1 VVAAFEQE
9 SGKQVELTHY
19 SNSELPDKLEAALE
33 AGHPPDF
40 AFGLTYVSSKWAFE
54 DRLVDLTDTVG
65 AFSNLFDPEA
75 LAWWFQLNG
84 TTRQRALYAL
94 PMGRSTIHLHVWKS
108 LMEQAGFTPADI
120 PKEWDAFWSFWCD
133 EVQPAVRQAL
143 GRDDIYGI
151 GLNMSGKATEVNL
164 HFLQF
169 LDAYDAEYVTGD
181 GELVIDDPLVQQ
193 RIVKAIDSYAAIYRK
208 GCTPPSSITWDSN
221 RDNNQ
226 QFLAGTV
233 VMVMKRHQSAVAF
246 DIGCEDGDQPAIEGR
261 YFHAGAPSSYRQAA
275 FSRSSDVPGL
285 DRLPFP
291 SSRARRARPRGRRP
305 G

>member
-1 VVAAFEQE
+1 MRGRAVVLAAAIVMAPLGAWGADLVVWWERGFYPEEDSAVAEVVAAFEQE

-151 GLNMSGKATEVNL
+151 GLNMSGKAPRSIFT
-164 HFLQF
+164 
-169 LDAYDAEYVTGD
+169 
-181 GELVIDDPLVQQ
+181 
-193 RIVKAIDSYAAIYRK
+193 
-208 GCTPPSSITWDSN
+208 SS
-221 RDNNQ
+221 
-226 QFLAGTV
+226 
-233 VMVMKRHQSAVAF
+233 
-246 DIGCEDGDQPAIEGR
+246 
-261 YFHAGAPSSYRQAA
+261 SSWMPTMQNT
-275 FSRSSDVPGL
+275 
-285 DRLPFP
+285 
-291 SSRARRARPRGRRP
+291 
-305 G
+305 